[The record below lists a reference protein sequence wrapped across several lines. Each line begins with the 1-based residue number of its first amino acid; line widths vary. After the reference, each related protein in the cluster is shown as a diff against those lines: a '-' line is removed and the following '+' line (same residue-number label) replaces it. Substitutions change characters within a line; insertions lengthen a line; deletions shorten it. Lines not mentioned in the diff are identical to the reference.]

1 MLRQGNRLLTALK
14 CSSRMASRIGAST
27 VELLFLV
34 NRLKP
39 HTNDVGL
46 LGTRPR
52 KILASSREYQLIMI
66 STRFKAGL

>member
-1 MLRQGNRLLTALK
+1 MLKSRALEPHGWNRISA
-14 CSSRMASRIGAST
+14 
-27 VELLFLV
+27 ELLFLV

-52 KILASSREYQLIMI
+52 KILASSREYELIMI

>member
-1 MLRQGNRLLTALK
+1 
-14 CSSRMASRIGAST
+14 
-27 VELLFLV
+27 LV

-52 KILASSREYQLIMI
+52 KVLASSREYELIMI